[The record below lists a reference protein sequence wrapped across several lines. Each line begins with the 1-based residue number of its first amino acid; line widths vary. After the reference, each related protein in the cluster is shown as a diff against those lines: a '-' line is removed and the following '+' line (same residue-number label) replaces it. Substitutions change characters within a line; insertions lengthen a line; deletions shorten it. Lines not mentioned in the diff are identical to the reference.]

1 MRSRIF
7 DREETRELECA
18 GRLTIRNRK
27 SIGRL
32 SDSIN
37 NSGRSQVVID
47 LSKLNYICSTDL
59 GILLSLREG
68 VMESGKR
75 IVISGAADSLCEMLD
90 GAACGS
96 LFDIR

>member
-1 MRSRIF
+1 MRFGVF

-18 GRLTIRNRK
+18 GRLTVRNRK

-47 LSKLNYICSTDL
+47 LSKLNYIGPAAL

-75 IVISGAADSLCEMLD
+75 IVISGAADSVCETLD
-90 GAACGS
+90 SAACGS

>member
-1 MRSRIF
+1 M
-7 DREETRELECA
+7 E

-37 NSGRSQVVID
+37 NSGRSQVGID
-47 LSKLNYICSTDL
+47 LSKLNYNCSEDR

-75 IVISGAADSLCEMLD
+75 IVISGAADSVCEMLD
-90 GAACGS
+90 SAACGS
-96 LFDIR
+96 PFDIR